1 MGCIFAEI
9 MLGRPLF
16 PGKNVAHQMELITDI
31 VGTPTPMTL
40 GKIRNERTRRYLHS
54 MGYKPKTSFRR
65 LFPRADQQALDL
77 LEKMLHFDPD
87 LRPSAEEALEDPYFD
102 NLRDPSNEPLAE
114 PVSKLDFEF
123 ENRNLSAQDARDLI
137 YEEILE
143 YHPRVK
149 EDHLKNRKSSFAN
162 PSAIDS
168 FKRQFL
174 HLEQNG
180 PGGVEGVGRVGITG
194 SLQKRGLQN
203 WSSLPRNAST
213 MISGL
218 SNSNTTSDRGGGGGG
233 AACSGAKEVKKS
245 ASVYVEGAAVE
256 MGLSGP
262 AADAY
267 EKSSAL
273 DGRSSWSPGLD
284 TKYPP
289 SLGQSRQPSGT
300 DASAQ
305 EADVIQGMSPLHPN
319 LFGQS
324 MFGLSPEW
332 QPISSVSGPSLSS
345 TVAQRFSSPGLIDL
359 PPLPQPLELWG
370 SAAAA
375 VLTEGGGD
383 GGGGSSE
390 DAARMKKN
398 AALSASHDVFLIPMS
413 SSDYSSPYPKPRVK
427 SASGAGS
434 LSSSLMMRKV
444 SSRRSVGGAKLKSIS
459 RLHAEIP
466 LGEMSDSKAKMEHG
480 HGGEV
485 LTVTDAVARGVE

>member
-1 MGCIFAEI
+1 
-9 MLGRPLF
+9 
-16 PGKNVAHQMELITDI
+16 
-31 VGTPTPMTL
+31 
-40 GKIRNERTRRYLHS
+40 
-54 MGYKPKTSFRR
+54 
-65 LFPRADQQALDL
+65 
-77 LEKMLHFDPD
+77 
-87 LRPSAEEALEDPYFD
+87 
-102 NLRDPSNEPLAE
+102 
-114 PVSKLDFEF
+114 
-123 ENRNLSAQDARDLI
+123 
-137 YEEILE
+137 
-143 YHPRVK
+143 
-149 EDHLKNRKSSFAN
+149 
-162 PSAIDS
+162 
-168 FKRQFL
+168 
-174 HLEQNG
+174 
-180 PGGVEGVGRVGITG
+180 
-194 SLQKRGLQN
+194 
-203 WSSLPRNAST
+203 

-233 AACSGAKEVKKS
+233 AACSGAKDAGAVKKS

-289 SLGQSRQPSGT
+289 SLGQSRQPSGA

-345 TVAQRFSSPGLIDL
+345 TAAQRFSSPGLINL

-375 VLTEGGGD
+375 VLTEEGGD

-427 SASGAGS
+427 SASGAGNP
-434 LSSSLMMRKV
+434 K
-444 SSRRSVGGAKLKSIS
+444 
-459 RLHAEIP
+459 
-466 LGEMSDSKAKMEHG
+466 HG

-485 LTVTDAVARGVE
+485 LTVTDAVTRGVE